1 MKMATTTRSA
11 LPFSCLPVLLAFV
24 LIGAAA
30 LAMPPSALGAP
41 AEEDGPAIEAVELN
55 VREVIV
61 LALRNNRA
69 LENARL
75 SRSIARMSLDLAE
88 AEFRPRFTFGAD
100 SQRSET
106 PTSAAE
112 TMGVRSAI
120 ALRIPTG
127 GDLSVSSSVTDRG
140 DVAALLGSHSN
151 IVTLTFSQPLLRGAG
166 FGTALANLRT
176 ARVNEE
182 INVLSFEQ
190 TVTALMSS
198 ALNSFRSY
206 VQAGR
211 RAEIAAR
218 SLERSQQLLQVNRL
232 LVQAGRLAERDIVQA
247 EADIARRELDIIS
260 ARGGLDTARLSLIDV
275 LDLETGTRFE
285 VAENFSV
292 GQPAPLSLDI
302 ATAMEMALAN
312 RPDHQIGLLGLRNA
326 QTQLA
331 VARNS
336 RLWDLSLSLSRN
348 FSASDNG
355 FIGTF
360 GGLDRTGTR
369 IGLNLNVP
377 IGQDAD
383 RLRLSLRSAETSLRV
398 AENGLKDLRQRIEI
412 EVRNAVRNL
421 TLAAR
426 RVELARRARELSE
439 EKAEIE
445 REKLNLGVTT
455 NFQLVTFEND
465 LVLAQ
470 NAEIDAV
477 FNHLNAATE
486 LDRTLGTTLDRWGID
501 IGRVEHSTEASE
513 RYGMDAGGAPR

>member
-1 MKMATTTRSA
+1 M
-11 LPFSCLPVLLAFV
+11 
-24 LIGAAA
+24 LICAAMI
-30 LAMPPSALGAP
+30 AMPPIALGALTEGDRP
-41 AEEDGPAIEAVELN
+41 GAEAVELN

-69 LENARL
+69 LEDARM
-75 SRSIARMSLDLAE
+75 SRTINRMSLDLAE
-88 AEFRPRFTFGAD
+88 AEFMPRFTFGAD

-106 PTSAAE
+106 QAGNTE

-127 GDLSVSSSVTDRG
+127 GDVSVSSSVTDRG
-140 DVAALLGSHSN
+140 DGGPLLDSHSN
-151 IVTLTFSQPLLRGAG
+151 NVTLTFSQPLLRGAG

-182 INVLSFEQ
+182 INILSFEQ

-211 RAEIAAR
+211 RDEVAAR
-218 SLERSQQLLQVNRL
+218 SLERAQQLLRVNRL
-232 LVQAGRLAERDIVQA
+232 LVQAGRLAKRDIVQA
-247 EADIARRELDIIS
+247 EADIARRELDVIS

-285 VAENFSV
+285 VAEDFSE
-292 GQPAPLSLDI
+292 GQPEPLSVDV
-302 ATAMEMALAN
+302 ATALEMALAN
-312 RPDHQIGLLGLRNA
+312 RPDHRIGLLGIRNA
-326 QTQLA
+326 RTRLT

-336 RLWDLSLSLSRN
+336 RLWDVSLSLSRD

-355 FIGTF
+355 FVDAF
-360 GGLDRTGTR
+360 GGLARTGTR
-369 IGLNLNVP
+369 VGLNLNVP
-377 IGQDAD
+377 LGQDAD

-398 AENGLKDLRQRIEI
+398 AENGLKNLRQRIEI
-412 EVRNAVRNL
+412 EVHNAVRNL
-421 TLAAR
+421 TLAEQ

-439 EKAEIE
+439 EKTEIE

-455 NFQLVTFEND
+455 NFQLVAFEND

-470 NAEIDAV
+470 NAEIDAL
-477 FNHLNAATE
+477 FNYLNAATE
-486 LDRTLGTTLDRWGID
+486 LDRALGTTLDRWGID
-501 IGRVEHSTEASE
+501 LERVEHSAEASE
-513 RYGMDAGGAPR
+513 RYGVGAGGAP